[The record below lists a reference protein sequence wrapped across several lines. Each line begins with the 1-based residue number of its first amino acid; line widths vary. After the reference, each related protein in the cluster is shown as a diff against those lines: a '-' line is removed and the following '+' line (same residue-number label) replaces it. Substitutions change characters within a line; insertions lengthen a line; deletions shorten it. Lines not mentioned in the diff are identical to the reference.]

1 MGHTHLFGLSGA
13 SSILS
18 SYHIDDMIYEDI
30 IRQSRGTLEVC
41 NATPPAVT
49 SAKVGRAAFET
60 HGLFCARVDYQSQML
75 DLLELMPLQSH
86 LLPRPAV
93 FLDYVPWIRNMAQ
106 IDDALEAAGGWDPH
120 ANPRSGR
127 LTRNS
132 GRTSYERQLTLSD
145 KQREIVAT
153 TRFNDIGVS

>member
-1 MGHTHLFGLSGA
+1 MFGLLGA
-13 SSILS
+13 SSVLS
-18 SYHIDDMIYEDI
+18 SYHTDEVIYEDI

-41 NATPPAVT
+41 NTTPPPLT
-49 SAKVGRAAFET
+49 STKIDRAAFET
-60 HGLFCARVDYQSQML
+60 RGLFRARVDYQSQML
-75 DLLELMPLQSH
+75 DLLSLELIPLQSH

-106 IDDALEAAGGWDPH
+106 IDDALEAAGGWD
-120 ANPRSGR
+120 ANTNSRPGRS
-127 LTRNS
+127 TRNS

-153 TRFNDIGVS
+153 TRFHDQGVP